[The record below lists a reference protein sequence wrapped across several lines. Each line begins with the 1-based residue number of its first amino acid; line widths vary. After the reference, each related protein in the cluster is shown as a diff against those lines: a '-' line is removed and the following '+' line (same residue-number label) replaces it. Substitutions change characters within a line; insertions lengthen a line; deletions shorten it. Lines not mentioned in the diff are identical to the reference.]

1 MIKDVKLVLLITHS
15 DDRGHLLEIYRT
27 DTAYHREFGG
37 QINQVY
43 LVEDP
48 VRGTIRAFH
57 RHEKLWDF
65 FFIAHGSAKFAL
77 HDGREESS
85 TFQETNTFVL
95 GEKQRKLLVVPPG
108 VYHGW
113 MSLEDDTQL
122 ISIASHTYN
131 KEHPDEE
138 RVPFDSFGYDWT
150 VKFK

>member
-1 MIKDVKLVLLITHS
+1 MIKDVKLVPLVTHS

-57 RHEKLWDF
+57 RHQKLWDF
-65 FFIAHGSAKFAL
+65 FFISHGSAKFAL
-77 HDGREESS
+77 HDGREKSP

-95 GEKQRKLLVVPPG
+95 GDKQRKLLVVPPG

-122 ISIASHTYN
+122 VSIASHTYN
-131 KEHPDEE
+131 QEQPDEE